1 MQRRCLP
8 NFSSREDHIKSDLDQ
23 RRKEGRL
30 RGFGTDK
37 GEGLKSPKKL
47 ADIIYIWSLLWWGS
61 DTTWKS
67 SMDLQHW
74 GKLAKHMHRVHHST
88 CFYVNVSTLEWLD
101 QSQWYFTWWKYG
113 PATAHSTN
121 VKKLKQSSQRVC
133 YHGNVYH
140 YYAYNLR
147 RKLKSYHGSLLRYGK
162 PDLQFLGTLKNN

>member
-1 MQRRCLP
+1 MLHFTGQLTGKPVKHGNLLVNRWSGKNLQ
-8 NFSSREDHIKSDLDQ
+8 FSAL
-23 RRKEGRL
+23 
-30 RGFGTDK
+30 
-37 GEGLKSPKKL
+37 
-47 ADIIYIWSLLWWGS
+47 

-101 QSQWYFTWWKYG
+101 QSQWYFTWRKYG
-113 PATAHSTN
+113 PATAHSTK
-121 VKKLKQSSQRVC
+121 VKKLKQSSQKAC
-133 YHGNVYH
+133 YHGNFYH

-162 PDLQFLGTLKNN
+162 PDLQFLGTLKNNYVSREGEGVPEFWHSKRGCIILQYGHV